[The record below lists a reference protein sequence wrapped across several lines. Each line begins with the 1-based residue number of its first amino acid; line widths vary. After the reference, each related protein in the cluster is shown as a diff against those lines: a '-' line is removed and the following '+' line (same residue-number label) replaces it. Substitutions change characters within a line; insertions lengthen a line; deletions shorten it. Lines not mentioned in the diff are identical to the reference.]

1 VEKHAWDDLFTAD
14 LATADPEIAG
24 LIAAQER
31 LNRATVNLVA
41 SETYCPA
48 ATLAAEASELV
59 NKNAGGYPPRVSF
72 GGGATMDA
80 IERLAVE
87 RAKAIFGAEHANI
100 QSLSA
105 TIANIA
111 VLRALMQPG
120 DRMMGFDVAAGGHSS
135 HGSATHISGAEY
147 AVRSFGV
154 DEITGAVDYD
164 GARRLTLEFRPRMI
178 VAGSSSYPLAID
190 FRRLA
195 EIAAEVDALLFCDI
209 AHVSGLVI
217 AGLHDNPTPYSA
229 VVTTSTHKTFCG
241 PRTGGL
247 VLCKAV
253 HAAAIDAAIAPGL
266 QAAPG
271 GHIIAARAVLFQ
283 MVPKP
288 AFAILMRHVV
298 ANAQALAEGL
308 QEAGATLYAGGT
320 NTHMVVVDL
329 RGSAWTE
336 MELNSVLLDHGVTAN
351 TTDLPTRRGGR
362 LGLRLGSTAMT
373 IRGMDGSS
381 FRQLGYELG
390 KLLSGDKDPRSA
402 RRIGEWARK
411 FVLPAP

>member
-1 VEKHAWDDLFTAD
+1 
-14 LATADPEIAG
+14 
-24 LIAAQER
+24 
-31 LNRATVNLVA
+31 
-41 SETYCPA
+41 
-48 ATLAAEASELV
+48 
-59 NKNAGGYPPRVSF
+59 
-72 GGGATMDA
+72 M
-80 IERLAVE
+80 
-87 RAKAIFGAEHANI
+87 
-100 QSLSA
+100 
-105 TIANIA
+105 
-111 VLRALMQPG
+111 
-120 DRMMGFDVAAGGHSS
+120 
-135 HGSATHISGAEY
+135 
-147 AVRSFGV
+147 
-154 DEITGAVDYD
+154 
-164 GARRLTLEFRPRMI
+164 ARRLTLEFRPRMI

-229 VVTTSTHKTFCG
+229 VVTTSTHKTSAGRAPADSCCV
-241 PRTGGL
+241 RR
-247 VLCKAV
+247 

-390 KLLSGDKDPRSA
+390 KLLSGDKDPHSA

>member
-1 VEKHAWDDLFTAD
+1 MEKHEWDDLFTAD
-14 LATADPEIAG
+14 LAVADPEIAR

-31 LNRATVNLVA
+31 QNRATVDLVA

-59 NKNAGGYPPRVSF
+59 NKNAGGYPPRNSF

-80 IERLAVE
+80 IEQLAIE
-87 RAKAIFGAEHANI
+87 RAKAIFRAEHANI

-111 VLRALMQPG
+111 VLRALLQPG
-120 DRMMGFDVAAGGHSS
+120 DRVMGFDMAAGGHNS
-135 HGSATHISGAEY
+135 HGSEAHLRHGLHRAQLRRRRT
-147 AVRSFGV
+147 
-154 DEITGAVDYD
+154 DER
-164 GARRLTLEFRPRMI
+164 RRLRRRTALAREFRPRMI

-190 FRRLA
+190 FRVLA
-195 EIAAEVDALLFCDI
+195 EIAEQVDALLFCDI

-247 VLCKAV
+247 VLCKAE

-271 GHIIAARAVLFQ
+271 GHIIAARAVLFEI
-283 MVPKP
+283 VRKP
-288 AFAILMRHVV
+288 AFAALMRQVL
-298 ANAQALAEGL
+298 ANAKALAEGL
-308 QEAGATLYAGGT
+308 RQAGATLYAGGT
-320 NTHMVVVDL
+320 NAHMVVVDL
-329 RGSAWTE
+329 RESGWTE
-336 MELNSVLLDHGVTAN
+336 AELNRVLLRA
-351 TTDLPTRRGGR
+351 
-362 LGLRLGSTAMT
+362 
-373 IRGMDGSS
+373 
-381 FRQLGYELG
+381 
-390 KLLSGDKDPRSA
+390 
-402 RRIGEWARK
+402 
-411 FVLPAP
+411 